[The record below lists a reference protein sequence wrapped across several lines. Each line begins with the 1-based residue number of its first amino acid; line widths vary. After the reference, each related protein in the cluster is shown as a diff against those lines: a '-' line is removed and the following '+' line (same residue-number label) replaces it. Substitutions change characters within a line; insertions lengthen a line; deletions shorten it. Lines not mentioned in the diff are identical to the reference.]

1 MGIGYENQLVI
12 IRGNHSQKGV
22 NCVQLFLRGI
32 VLPFRKGKA
41 LERGIE
47 DVTPATVRLP
57 VAIDDTVFPL
67 AQLPHNAPVKQG
79 EELCRMD
86 DMPVVSTVCGTV
98 DGTVMIHHPFYG
110 PFQCA
115 DIRCDGSEE
124 VQLPIRE
131 EEELTPDTI
140 IEIAREAAVYD
151 ELDGIPLWE
160 KLAHWQVTEDDLTP
174 LHSVLVADGTAND
187 VYGSAAWAVLKED
200 PRMVLDGLQL
210 AAKAIRFTR
219 YHIATML
226 PKRRR
231 RALKRAVGRAKV
243 YTVGDEYPVTVFADK
258 GMEIY
263 RIGVQACLALAQAIR
278 MGKRHT
284 HTVVTV
290 SGDALPAPHNL
301 RVPFGTDVELMLST
315 CQAQGTYRIVLGDAM
330 TGIACSDPHAP
341 LLPGITTLLAMMPR
355 RVRTPGPCIGCGR
368 CAEVCPKRLL
378 PYEIVRRSENM
389 HYERLQHLHPSDC
402 DGCGACSYICP
413 AGRDVAREVVEAGQ
427 TKGTMFLNWGEDDH
441 E

>member
-22 NCVQLFLRGI
+22 NRVQLFLRGI

-47 DVTPATVRLP
+47 DVTPASVRLP
-57 VAIDDTVFPL
+57 VATDDTVFPL
-67 AQLPHNAPVKQG
+67 AQLPPDAPIRCG

-86 DMPVVSTVCGTV
+86 DMPVLSSVCGKV
-98 DGTVMIHHPFYG
+98 EGTLMIHHPLYG
-110 PFQCA
+110 PLQCA
-115 DIRCDGSEE
+115 DILCDGTEE
-124 VQLPIRE
+124 VPLPIVT
-131 EEELTPDTI
+131 EEELTPDAI
-140 IEIAREAAVYD
+140 IELAREAAVYD

-160 KLAHWQVTEDDLTP
+160 KLSHWQVTEEDLTP

-187 VYGSAAWAVLKED
+187 VYGSAPWAVLKED
-200 PRMVLDGLQL
+200 ARMVLDGLRL

-231 RALKRAVGRAKV
+231 RALKKAVGRAYV
-243 YTVGDEYPVTVFADK
+243 YTVGDEYPVTVYADK
-258 GMEIY
+258 SMETY
-263 RIGVQACLALAQAIR
+263 RIGVQACLALAQAVR
-278 MGKRHT
+278 EGKRHT

-290 SGDALPAPHNL
+290 AGDALPAPHNL
-301 RVPFGTDVELMLST
+301 RVPFGTNIAALLT
-315 CQAQGTYRIVLGDAM
+315 ACQAQSEHHIVLGDAM
-330 TGIACSDPHAP
+330 VGIPCTDPHTP
-341 LLPGITTLLAMMPR
+341 LLPGMTTVLAMSPR

-368 CAEVCPKRLL
+368 CAEACHVGLL

-389 HYERLQHLHPSDC
+389 HYERLQHLYPSDC
-402 DGCGACSYICP
+402 DGCGVCSYVCP
-413 AGRDVAREVVEAGQ
+413 AGRDVAQEVLEAGQ
-427 TKGTMFLNWGEDDH
+427 TKGTMFLNWGED
-441 E
+441 EYE

>member
-1 MGIGYENQLVI
+1 M
-12 IRGNHSQKGV
+12 
-22 NCVQLFLRGI
+22 QLFLRG
-32 VLPFRKGKA
+32 VALPFRKGKA

-47 DVTPATVRLP
+47 TVAPLRVRLP
-57 VAIDDTVFPL
+57 VATDDSTFPL
-67 AQLPHNAPVKQG
+67 AHLPADAPVQAG
-79 EELCRMD
+79 EEMCRMD

-98 DGTVMIHHPFYG
+98 EGTVMMHHPIYG
-110 PFQCA
+110 PLQCA
-115 DIRCDGSEE
+115 DIQPDGTDE
-124 VQLPIRE
+124 VLLPIRA

-140 IEIAREAAVYD
+140 IEIAREAAIYD

-160 KLAHWQVTEDDLTP
+160 KLAHWQVTEEDLTP

-187 VYGSAAWAVLKED
+187 IYGSAAWAVLKED

-210 AAKAIRFTR
+210 AAKSIRFTR
-219 YHIATML
+219 YHIATLL

-231 RALKRAVGRAKV
+231 RALKKAVGRANV

-258 GMEIY
+258 GMETN
-263 RIGVQACLALAQAIR
+263 RIGVQACLALALAVR
-278 MGKRHT
+278 EGKRHT

-290 SGDALPAPHNL
+290 AGDALPAPRNL
-301 RVPFGTDVELMLST
+301 RVPFGTDVEQLISA
-315 CQAQGTYRIVLGDAM
+315 CQAQGTYRTVLGDAM
-330 TGIACSDPHAP
+330 TGLSCADPHIP
-341 LLPGITTLLAMMPR
+341 VLPGMTTLLAMMPR

-368 CAEVCPKRLL
+368 CAELCPKGLL

-402 DGCGACSYICP
+402 DGCGVCSYICP
-413 AGRDVAREVVEAGQ
+413 AGRDVAKEVVEAGQ
-427 TKGTMFLNWGEDDH
+427 TKGTMFLDWGEDDN